1 MKNIKKLTATIILIT
16 GCVLFT
22 SCNKTN
28 KNTNPCNASYINNQ
42 MKDMLHELSRV
53 DEEGYVYKISYTY
66 DYYDKTITDLLKN
79 MAPIDTGCSAFTTYN
94 EDNDFMFCRN
104 YDYNHLDPSGQP
116 TGVNIAV
123 STQKENKLKSIGMCD
138 AYWLD
143 TKNYYKGVLDD
154 GKTDISPLVLLPY
167 MCVDGMN
174 EAGVSV
180 GLFALDTKEGE
191 SPTKQS
197 TGKEQVIHSVLLRY
211 ILDNAH
217 NIEEAINIAKS
228 YDIVSSAN
236 IDLHMMISDKN
247 GNSAVLEWRQY
258 GEDTEQKLYV
268 TYTNAVTN
276 FFVGFDDGQDMY
288 YKDGSLREK
297 LSKVTGTV
305 NTYHYGYGHGYHRF
319 NGIVSAVDRYIDSKT
334 TPNKYGVKNSKM
346 LSIQA
351 ANILSVAAQEPGLEN
366 TSLTQY
372 SSLYNLNKKT
382 LTLYSERNY
391 KTSYSFNI

>member
-1 MKNIKKLTATIILIT
+1 MKNIKKVSTAFVAVT
-16 GCVLFT
+16 GCLALA
-22 SCNKTN
+22 SCSK
-28 KNTNPCNASYINNQ
+28 KNNNPCTASYINSE
-42 MKDMLHELSRV
+42 MKEMLHSLIRA
-53 DEEGYVYKISYTY
+53 DEEGYLYHLPYTY
-66 DYYDKTITDLLKN
+66 NYYDQTVVDVLKS
-79 MAPIDTGCSAFTTYN
+79 MGPIDTGCSAFTTYN
-94 EDNDFMFCRN
+94 ENNDFMFCRN
-104 YDYNHLDPSGQP
+104 YDYKHVDPSGNA
-116 TGVNIAV
+116 TGINVV
-123 STQKENKLKSIGMCD
+123 VTTQAPNKLKSIGICD

-154 GKTDISPLVLLPY
+154 GKTDISKLLVLPY

-191 SPTKQS
+191 LPTAQS
-197 TGKEQVIHSVLLRY
+197 TGKEQVVHSILLRY

-217 NIEEAINIAKS
+217 NLAEAISIAKN
-228 YDIVSSAN
+228 YDIVSSAK
-236 IDLHMMISDKN
+236 IDLHMMITDKY

-258 GEDTEQKLYV
+258 GLDTEQKLYV
-268 TYTNAVTN
+268 TYTNAITN

-297 LSKVTGTV
+297 LAKVEGTI

-319 NGIVSAVDRYIDSKT
+319 NGIVSAVDRYIDNKV
-334 TPNKYGVKNSKM
+334 TPNEYGIKNAKM
-346 LSIQA
+346 LNDQA

-372 SSLYNLNKKT
+372 GTLYNLEKKT
-382 LTLYSERNY
+382 LNVYSQRNY
-391 KTSYSFNI
+391 KTSYSFSI